1 MAFVT
6 TEKLFTKRWFKAY
19 TLILS
24 GTFIMAAGFVLF
36 ISPYKFAPGGVYGIA
51 IVIHHLSIGVFEF
64 LPDGLPIGMTALC
77 FDIPLTLI
85 GIKILG
91 PRFGIKT
98 VVGFV
103 STAIFVDVLEFFW
116 GNKPLV
122 ENDPLLSAIFG
133 GVLVGLGLG
142 LVFKSRATSGGSD
155 IISMIIAKYTKLPLG
170 QLMIYVDS
178 AIVLITLIAFKDW
191 SIPLYSWVI
200 IFITGKVIDIIL
212 DGINFEKA
220 LIIVSDKHQEI
231 RNKIITDM
239 RRGGTFIDG
248 KGMYNDNDK
257 RLIYTVL
264 NRREVA
270 ILKDFI
276 CEIDPKAFVTV
287 IDANEILGEGFKSLS
302 ESLES

>member
-1 MAFVT
+1 MAFLT
-6 TEKLFTKRWFKAY
+6 REKFLSKQWFKAY
-19 TLILS
+19 TLILT
-24 GTFIMAAGFVLF
+24 GTFIMAAGFVFF

-51 IVIHHLSIGVFEF
+51 IVIHHLTVGLFDF

-77 FDIPLTLI
+77 FDIPLTLL

-91 PRFGIKT
+91 PKFGIKT

-103 STAIFVDVLEFFW
+103 STAVFVDLLEFFW

-142 LVFKSRATSGGSD
+142 LVFKSKATSGGSD
-155 IISMIIAKYTKLPLG
+155 IIAMIIAKYTRMPLG

-178 AIVLITLIAFKDW
+178 AIVMISLIAFKDW

-231 RNKIITDM
+231 RDKIIVDIK
-239 RRGGTFIDG
+239 RGGTFIDA
-248 KGMYNDNDK
+248 KGMYNNNEK
-257 RLIYTVL
+257 KLIYTVL
-264 NRREVA
+264 SRREVA
-270 ILKDFI
+270 VLKDYI
-276 CEIDPKAFVTV
+276 NEIDPKAFLTV
-287 IDANEILGEGFKSLS
+287 IDANEILGEGFKSLA
-302 ESLES
+302 EAVEK